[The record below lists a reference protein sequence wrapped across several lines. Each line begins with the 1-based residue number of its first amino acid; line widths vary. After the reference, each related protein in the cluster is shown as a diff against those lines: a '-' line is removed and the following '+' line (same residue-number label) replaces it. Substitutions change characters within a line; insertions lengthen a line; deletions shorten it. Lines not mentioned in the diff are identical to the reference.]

1 MSEETEICLSCG
13 KVYKVI
19 PEFKHRVCKRC
30 KNAYLNGLEDAE
42 ERIIK
47 LLEEQV
53 TKWDALTIDRAEGIS
68 HYWVR
73 LVSDAFIYAIKG
85 EQK

>member
-1 MSEETEICLSCG
+1 MSVVTKEML
-13 KVYKVI
+13 
-19 PEFKHRVCKRC
+19 
-30 KNAYLNGLEDAE
+30 DAAVVVGRNQE
-42 ERIIK
+42 RERIIK